1 MNQLDQL
8 IKKSQT
14 NPEMI
19 SFQETINIID
29 EFYHYTPTEF
39 TNGLDDELMINQAGS
54 NEGSCKIFAFALMH
68 NFNSKQTLNCFGDYY
83 RVDVLQ
89 NPDGE
94 DHANIRTFIKY
105 GAQGIQFSDVA
116 LTKNNLPD

>member
-1 MNQLDQL
+1 MNNLDQL
-8 IKKSQT
+8 INKSQK

-19 SFQETINIID
+19 TFQETISIID

-39 TNGLDDELMINQAGS
+39 TNGLNDELIINQAGS

-68 NFNSKQTLNCFGDYY
+68 NFDSKQTLNCFGDYY

-89 NPDGE
+89 NPDDE
-94 DHANIRTFIKY
+94 DHSNIRTFIKY
-105 GAQGIQFSDVA
+105 GTQGIRFLDNA
-116 LTKNNLPD
+116 LTKK

>member
-1 MNQLDQL
+1 MNNLDQL
-8 IKKSQT
+8 INKSQT

-19 SFQETINIID
+19 TFQETISIID

-39 TNGLDDELMINQAGS
+39 TNGLNDELIINQAGS

-68 NFNSKQTLNCFGDYY
+68 DFDSKQTLNCFGDYY

-89 NPDGE
+89 NPDND
-94 DHANIRTFIKY
+94 DHANIRTFIKD
-105 GAQGIQFSDVA
+105 GIQGIHFMGNA
-116 LTKNNLPD
+116 LTKI

>member
-1 MNQLDQL
+1 MNNLDQL
-8 IKKSQT
+8 INQSQI

-19 SFQETINIID
+19 TFQETISIID

-39 TNGLDDELMINQAGS
+39 TNGLNDELIINQAGS

-68 NFNSKQTLNCFGDYY
+68 NFDSKQTLNCFGDYY

-89 NPDGE
+89 NPDDE

-105 GAQGIQFSDVA
+105 GTQGIRFLDNA
-116 LTKNNLPD
+116 LTKK